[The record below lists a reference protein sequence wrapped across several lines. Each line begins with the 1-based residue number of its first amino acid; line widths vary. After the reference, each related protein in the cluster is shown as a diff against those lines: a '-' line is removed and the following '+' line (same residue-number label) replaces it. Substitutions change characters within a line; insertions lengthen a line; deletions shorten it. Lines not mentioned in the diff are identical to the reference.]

1 MPGSPTTPGRMGA
14 RSSAPIRVAFRL
26 VDSVG
31 ARHWDFV
38 AQWLAY
44 TIPCR
49 RFAEVLADNCARLGV
64 DVVCY
69 SFIAVDLHYLLL
81 TGLPAHQQFLR
92 LSVDKRTRG
101 IYLQNWQ

>member
-1 MPGSPTTPGRMGA
+1 LGA

-31 ARHWDFV
+31 ARDWDFV

-44 TIPCR
+44 AIPCR
-49 RFAEVLADNCARLGV
+49 RFACILTDACARLGA

-69 SFIAVDLHYLLL
+69 AFIVVDLY
-81 TGLPAHQQFLR
+81 GVFVVKGVAA
-92 LSVDKRTRG
+92 
-101 IYLQNWQ
+101 